1 MNAEELPK
9 LVVPGDLLGT
19 AEEYVPGRGTYEYNG
34 QVYAALLGH
43 PRIDSQ
49 TRLATVEALHA
60 IPHLAEGEA
69 VYARVDEIKAAMLV
83 VTVLRSAATDR
94 IVPGFP
100 EGTIHI
106 SKAKESYVEELGREF
121 AVGDLVKAEVL
132 QGYPVV
138 KLSTQGPP
146 FGVVAARCSD
156 CHSPMTSREG
166 GLLCPRCGRKEH
178 RKVSEDFGSIHLTP
192 PGEPAL
198 AESPPDA

>member
-1 MNAEELPK
+1 MNAQELPK

-43 PRIDSQ
+43 PRVDAQ
-49 TRLATVEALHA
+49 ARLVTVEALHA

-69 VYARVDEIKAAMLV
+69 VYARVDEIKSAMLV
-83 VTVLRSAATDR
+83 VTVLRSAATKR

-106 SKAKESYVEELGREF
+106 SKAKDSYVEDLSREF

-138 KLSTQGPP
+138 KLSTQGPAY
-146 FGVVAARCSD
+146 GVVAARCSD

-166 GLLCPRCGRKEH
+166 GLVCPRCGRKEH
-178 RKVSEDFGSIHLTP
+178 RKVSEDFGSLSVAAPGGPALDLTP
-192 PGEPAL
+192 PA
-198 AESPPDA
+198 A

>member
-1 MNAEELPK
+1 MSAEELPK

-43 PRIDSQ
+43 PRVDGQ
-49 TRLATVEALHA
+49 AKTVTVEALHA

-83 VTVLRSAATDR
+83 VTVLRSATTDR

-106 SKAKESYVEELGREF
+106 SKAKDSYVEDLSREF

-138 KLSTQGPP
+138 KLSTQGPAY
-146 FGVVAARCSD
+146 GVVAARCSD

-178 RKVSEDFGSIHLTP
+178 RKVSEDFGAIHVARPAAMALGETS
-192 PGEPAL
+192 PGA
-198 AESPPDA
+198 

>member
-1 MNAEELPK
+1 MNAQELPK

-43 PRIDSQ
+43 PRVDDQ
-49 TRLATVEALHA
+49 ARMVTVEALHA

-69 VYARVDEIKAAMLV
+69 VYARVDEIKSAMLV
-83 VTVLRSAATDR
+83 VTVLRSAATKR

-106 SKAKESYVEELGREF
+106 SKAKDSYVEDLSREF

-138 KLSTQGPP
+138 KLSTQGPAY
-146 FGVVAARCSD
+146 GVVAARCSD

-166 GLLCPRCGRKEH
+166 GLVCPRCGRKEH
-178 RKVSEDFGSIHLTP
+178 RKVSEDFGSLSVAAPGGPALDLTP
-192 PGEPAL
+192 PA
-198 AESPPDA
+198 A